1 MKDLKIS
8 NPLKKFFDI
17 YKYEVEVNGLKYRAV
32 IEYTLEDLFE
42 VEDNLYYIAL
52 VEVDSDGIDRD
63 DTVMFIDLEDDI
75 VLKLNSLKERDFKT
89 TEDLINNLIME
100 TIKYKQAI
108 YNIKYKVMFGTDN
121 IKGEGNDKY
130 EYNKNN

>member
-52 VEVDSDGIDRD
+52 VEVDSDGIDKD

-100 TIKYKQAI
+100 TIKYKQSV
-108 YNIKYKVMFGTDN
+108 YKLKYKVMFETDN
-121 IKGEGNDKY
+121 IKGEGNDTY

>member
-75 VLKLNSLKERDFKT
+75 VIKLNSLKERDFKT

-108 YNIKYKVMFGTDN
+108 YNIKYKVMFETDN

>member
-52 VEVDSDGIDRD
+52 VEVDSDGIDKD

-75 VLKLNSLKERDFKT
+75 VIKLNSLKERDFKT

-108 YNIKYKVMFGTDN
+108 YNIKYKVMFETDN